1 MLSPFSVTRKGTL
14 KSNNGDDNKDFKKAI
29 GLYVKQ
35 QLSMYSTL
43 FFYIPLPLLQGHDVK
58 MTDFT
63 FNRGRKNANEESFF
77 LFSELGYGSKEFNS
91 KIQESSPA
99 FDKCIKKSFQI
110 FAMEIKRTRIHFL
123 SDVYC
128 AVSICFVR

>member
-35 QLSMYSTL
+35 QLSMNSTL

-58 MTDFT
+58 MTDFP
-63 FNRGRKNANEESFF
+63 FNRGRKNVQRRKF
-77 LFSELGYGSKEFNS
+77 LSFSELGYGSKEFNS
-91 KIQESSPA
+91 SIQDTSPT
-99 FDKCIKKSFQI
+99 FDKCVKKSFQI
-110 FAMEIKRTRIHFL
+110 FAMEI
-123 SDVYC
+123 
-128 AVSICFVR
+128 

>member
-1 MLSPFSVTRKGTL
+1 VLSPFSVTRKGTL

-77 LFSELGYGSKEFNS
+77 LFLNFVHL
-91 KIQESSPA
+91 QFA
-99 FDKCIKKSFQI
+99 CI
-110 FAMEIKRTRIHFL
+110 
-123 SDVYC
+123 
-128 AVSICFVR
+128 